1 MLLLERMSLTLKG
14 KVLTPVTIKAS
25 DVFVHS
31 NSSCKFFLDGKHT
44 SECGT
49 LSYPILKMIDFV
61 NEQSLA
67 AVLSQYGST
76 RSSSRMQHLA
86 ENWYMRVMD
95 ALGSFCHALNQ
106 YLAFGSGSFG
116 PKVSQILLSGKIL
129 MLEAQKPSKI
139 QSMGAV
145 VSIHSK
151 K

>member
-67 AVLSQYGST
+67 AVLSAPQQQEEQQKLIIT
-76 RSSSRMQHLA
+76 V
-86 ENWYMRVMD
+86 NT
-95 ALGSFCHALNQ
+95 
-106 YLAFGSGSFG
+106 
-116 PKVSQILLSGKIL
+116 KVNKFKYYKSADGFKNITPIWFN
-129 MLEAQKPSKI
+129 
-139 QSMGAV
+139 
-145 VSIHSK
+145 
-151 K
+151 